1 MKIFCDY
8 CGSKFDT
15 EGKQNC
21 PNCGASFSHDEE
33 ILKAA
38 DQENRIREL
47 KIKEKELD
55 LKKAESENDNS
66 IKIKIKNTKGSRA
79 ATIIIFMVVAFSLI
93 LVVIAATSVLR
104 GKEIAKE
111 AINAQVSSIKSNI
124 PVITFA
130 EETEVPVFVA
140 FNETAQTINYS
151 VI

>member
-1 MKIFCDY
+1 MNDSCHTCVLTGDSIETK
-8 CGSKFDT
+8 
-15 EGKQNC
+15 
-21 PNCGASFSHDEE
+21 
-33 ILKAA
+33 
-38 DQENRIREL
+38 REL
-47 KIKEKELD
+47 HI
-55 LKKAESENDNS
+55 AIS